1 MTHPEK
7 GKSKRSMQP
16 AGHLN
21 VSPAIQALYAL
32 ITVVSSEI

>member
-1 MTHPEK
+1 MYPEK

-16 AGHLN
+16 TGHLN
-21 VSPAIQALYAL
+21 VSPAIQALYTG